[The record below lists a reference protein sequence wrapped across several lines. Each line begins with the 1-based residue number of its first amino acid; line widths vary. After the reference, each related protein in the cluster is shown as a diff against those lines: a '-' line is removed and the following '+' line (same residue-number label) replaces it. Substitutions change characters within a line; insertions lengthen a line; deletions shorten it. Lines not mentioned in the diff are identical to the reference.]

1 MTFTPHILRTV
12 KEASPHASPA
22 DPNTGVLPSLFPN
35 GSNTLAGYPV
45 ISLNTLKIVM
55 GRETHLI
62 ADFLD
67 RVFAAFQ
74 RFRPA
79 SIRT

>member
-1 MTFTPHILRTV
+1 MLHLPIRILGFCLASSQTV
-12 KEASPHASPA
+12 QI
-22 DPNTGVLPSLFPN
+22 LLR
-35 GSNTLAGYPV
+35 GYPV